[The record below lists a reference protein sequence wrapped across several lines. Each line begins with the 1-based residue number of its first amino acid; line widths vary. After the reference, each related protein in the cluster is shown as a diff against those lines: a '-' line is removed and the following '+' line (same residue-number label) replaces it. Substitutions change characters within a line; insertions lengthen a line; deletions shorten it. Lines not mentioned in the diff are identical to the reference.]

1 MLLAVSGIGGFDSS
15 QASGCCARLLPA
27 WECRGSCCLQRCAV
41 IPRWYKRRHG
51 QQLRWDRHPGSC
63 AARSVFGAGAVAL
76 LFAGLPGEQPPCLE
90 AWGRAGQCPDL
101 LCCVLWPSC
110 RRFKLGPA
118 VSLPSPLSCTL
129 QAAQQELARP
139 RNVCNAL
146 RQPNSWPCP
155 LHAAQQWLRR
165 SATLYRRAVAP
176 LPHKAR
182 FSALFFSNT
191 PPLPGCWSHL
201 GRWASQPALAIAS
214 PSSDLGPALTPPSA
228 LSPGP
233 PIVRWSLQHRC
244 GVRPG
249 PVGPADAPL
258 HKP

>member
-27 WECRGSCCLQRCAV
+27 WKCRGSCCLQRCAV

-129 QAAQQELARP
+129 QAAQQELSRP

-146 RQPNSWPCP
+146 RQPSSCPCMLRNNGCAVVP
-155 LHAAQQWLRR
+155 RCTAALWRR
-165 SATLYRRAVAP
+165 CHTKRASPPFSSATPRLYPAAGRI
-176 LPHKAR
+176 
-182 FSALFFSNT
+182 SAGGPRSQ
-191 PPLPGCWSHL
+191 
-201 GRWASQPALAIAS
+201 RWL
-214 PSSDLGPALTPPSA
+214 
-228 LSPGP
+228 
-233 PIVRWSLQHRC
+233 
-244 GVRPG
+244 
-249 PVGPADAPL
+249 
-258 HKP
+258 